1 MKPNKIYKN
10 KGACQNSHTLFFIYP
25 KCSKFAI

>member
-25 KCSKFAI
+25 KEGVS